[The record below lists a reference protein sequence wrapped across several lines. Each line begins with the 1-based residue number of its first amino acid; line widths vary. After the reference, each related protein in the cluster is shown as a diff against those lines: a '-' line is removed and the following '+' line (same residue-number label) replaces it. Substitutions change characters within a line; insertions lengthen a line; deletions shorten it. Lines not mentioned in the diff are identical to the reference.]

1 MTFEFNERAI
11 KKAVHDGVAGMAKE
25 YERMFERL
33 SRQHKGK
40 PDSLIKPV
48 LRLEWRKIAG
58 GDITDPELS
67 QYAEAISNGTRIKFT
82 VA

>member
-11 KKAVHDGVAGMAKE
+11 KKAVHDGVAGMTKE

-33 SRQHKGK
+33 SRQYKGK

-67 QYAEAISNGTRIKFT
+67 QYAEAICNGTRIKLT